1 MNNFQESARK
11 TIATTAA
18 LAAAVGCTALALASP
33 ASAQKTDRHYAV
45 DCPQPFSQTCDK
57 KTQGL
62 SMPTTGPLFVS
73 FTADPNP
80 PACAP
85 GRARIFID
93 GNEWGSNIVQP
104 GQNDGGYFIQT
115 SPGRHVIQ
123 VQMDGVLGGCNTGSM
138 SGWSGTLHVET
149 DADAE
154 DGAG

>member
-1 MNNFQESARK
+1 MTDFQGSARR

-18 LAAAVGCTALALASP
+18 LVAAAGFAAVALAGP
-33 ASAQKTDRHYAV
+33 ASAQKTDRHLAV
-45 DCPQPFSQTCDK
+45 DCPQPFSQNCAR
-57 KTQGL
+57 L
-62 SMPTTGPLFVS
+62 SPGVVATTTGPLFVS
-73 FTADPNP
+73 FTADTNP

-104 GQNDGGYFIQT
+104 GQNDGGYFIQST
-115 SPGRHVIQ
+115 PGRHVVQ

-138 SGWSGTLHVET
+138 SGWSGNLHVET